1 MVVESMVLVPT
12 PLFLQALENAGMT
25 FDFDATSIFLDP
37 SKPEEMLLAFR
48 LLSDTGNKPQVCVLD
63 IGCFRDETQW
73 AFVSDAVGHS
83 GKNPLR
89 GLGRIMKEPFVD
101 VSRLY
106 HVPPGAVGVE
116 VTALGDRY
124 REHSGQ
130 YLRAA
135 NTRPTCSHL
144 HSAAILVHTEGLQV
158 TGVLV
163 SEAAIPNFTIGQIL
177 QEQ

>member
-1 MVVESMVLVPT
+1 MVAESKVLVPT
-12 PLFLQALENAGMT
+12 PLFLQALENAGAA
-25 FDFDATSIFLDP
+25 FDFGTSSIFFDP

-48 LLSDTGNKPQVCVLD
+48 LLSDKKKKPSVCVLD
-63 IGCFRDETQW
+63 MGCFRDETRW

-106 HVPPGAVGVE
+106 HVPRSAAGVE
-116 VTALGDRY
+116 VIALGDRFQ
-124 REHSGQ
+124 EHLDHCQG
-130 YLRAA
+130 AA
-135 NTRPTCSHL
+135 HPHPVCSHL
-144 HSAAILVHTEGLQV
+144 HGAAILAHTEGLQV

-163 SEAAIPNFTIGQIL
+163 SEEAIPNFNIDQTAQ
-177 QEQ
+177 